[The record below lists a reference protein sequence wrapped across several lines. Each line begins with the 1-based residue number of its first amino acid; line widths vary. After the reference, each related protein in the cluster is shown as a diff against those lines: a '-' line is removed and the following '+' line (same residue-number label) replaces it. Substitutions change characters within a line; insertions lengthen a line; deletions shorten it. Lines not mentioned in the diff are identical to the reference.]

1 MTTNDA
7 TTRRAR
13 AVAPSTRVRLPE
25 DVSLIDESTPTP
37 VANPSHEDTFRLPV
51 GLRVCV
57 IVPALNEGASVAA
70 VVAAVNKA
78 LPGAQVVVID
88 DGSTDD
94 TGLRALEAGAVV
106 VPLPVNVGI
115 GGAVQTGYRFA
126 ERNGFD
132 VAIQIDGDGQHDP
145 AETRLLLEPLVSGEA
160 DMAIGSRWLG
170 RGDYLA
176 PRGRRFG
183 MRILSRLVTWRS
195 GATFTDTTSGFR
207 AVGTTGIALFA
218 EHYPV
223 DYPEVETIVLG
234 SQHGLRIVEVPVR
247 MAQREHGLSSISGL
261 GSAYY
266 MARVIL
272 VLVVGNTEWRDL

>member
-7 TTRRAR
+7 TTRRHLPAAPTSR
-13 AVAPSTRVRLPE
+13 DVAPGGPGSPDAPE
-25 DVSLIDESTPTP
+25 P
-37 VANPSHEDTFRLPV
+37 AAAEDAARQDRFRLPV

-57 IVPALNEGASVAA
+57 IVPALNEGGSVGA
-70 VVAAVNKA
+70 VVASVEQA

-94 TGLRALEAGAVV
+94 TGVRALEAGAAVI
-106 VPLPVNVGI
+106 PLPVNLGI

-126 ERNGFD
+126 AMNGFD

-145 AETRLLLEPLVSGEA
+145 EETRLLLGPLIEGDA
-160 DMAIGSRWLG
+160 DMTIGSRWLG

-176 PRGRRFG
+176 PRSRRFG
-183 MRILSRLVTWRS
+183 MRILSRLVTWRA

-207 AVGTTGIALFA
+207 AVGANGMALFA

-223 DYPEVETIVLG
+223 DYPEVETIVLA

-247 MAQREHGLSSISGL
+247 MTHREHGSSSISGL

-272 VLVVGNTEWRDL
+272 ALVAGNTDWRHS